1 MLGKFLPP
9 HRGHQF
15 LIEFARQYT
24 DHLTVIVGTLDR
36 EPIPGKLRY
45 HWVKQLFS
53 TPDVHVVH
61 VSEDLPQAP
70 EEHPD
75 FWAIWRDVIL
85 KAAPRGADYFFASED
100 YGYKTAEVIGGGC
113 VFVPVDRAR
122 QLVPISGT
130 RVRNDPMKYWD
141 FLPPVVRPYF
151 LKKVCIVGPESTG
164 KSTLAA
170 DLARHFNTL
179 YAWEYARPHLDA
191 QGGQCFE
198 KDIPL
203 IARGQMATEDA
214 LEQQANR
221 VLICDTDV
229 LTTAI
234 WSDMLFG
241 RTPDFV
247 RELADQRHYDLYLVA
262 DADVPWVQDGQRF
275 FGDDKTRRAMVD
287 RFIAEL
293 TARKRRFVRLQGDW
307 PARFETARAAVSSLI
322 QYSERD

>member
-1 MLGKFLPP
+1 MFPMP
-9 HRGHQF
+9 NV
-15 LIEFARQYT
+15 T
-24 DHLTVIVGTLDR
+24 
-36 EPIPGKLRY
+36 
-45 HWVKQLFS
+45 
-53 TPDVHVVH
+53 VVH
-61 VSEDLPQAP
+61 VSDDLPQYP

-75 FWAIWRDVIL
+75 FWAIWREVIY
-85 KAAPRGADYFFASED
+85 KAAPNGVDLFFASEE
-100 YGYKTAEVIGGGC
+100 YGYKTAEIIGNGC
-113 VFVPVDRAR
+113 RYVPVDQAR

-130 RVRNDPMKYWD
+130 RVRNNPMKYWD
-141 FLPPVVRPYF
+141 FLPAVVRPYF

-170 DLARHFNTL
+170 DLAREFNTI
-179 YAWEYARPHLDA
+179 YAWEYARSHLDT
-191 QGGQCFE
+191 QGGKCFA

-241 RTPDFV
+241 ETPTWV
-247 RELADQRHYDLYLVA
+247 REAADARSYDLYLVA
-262 DADVPWVQDGQRF
+262 DSDVPWVDDGQRF

-287 RFIAEL
+287 RFVAEL
-293 TARKRRFVRLQGDW
+293 ELRGRKYVMLRGDW
-307 PARFETARAAVSSLI
+307 KQRFATACSAVRGLI
-322 QYSERD
+322 RII